1 MTLRDRLRR
10 FHPHGVFWRHFLAW
24 AVNNVPAP
32 LEVATMWL
40 WSFFFFALWGAG
52 RRGVARNLAYILP
65 GSSRIANVL
74 RAYRVFLNFA
84 WTIADSARFHASGIG
99 FDWEIRGGEN
109 LDALSDPERHA
120 IVLTAHM
127 GNYDIGSLIFTNRV
141 ARTMSTVRAPEHDP
155 ETHAFA
161 LEQQKKYGERLK
173 VHYNVTPE
181 TLAFD
186 LVEAIGRG
194 EVVAIQGD
202 RALPGV
208 TARPAPLFG
217 ASVELPAGPFALAM
231 ATRAEIFPLFIMRAG
246 RRRYRVIA
254 AEPIQCQRTQGS
266 KEIALAAAM
275 SAWAAVLETTIRENW
290 DQWFTFEAMKVR
302 PEHA

>member
-1 MTLRDRLRR
+1 MSLRDRLRR

-24 AVNNVPAP
+24 AVTNVPAS

-40 WSFFFFALWGAG
+40 WSFFFFALWGPG
-52 RRGVARNLAYILP
+52 RRGVMQNLRLILP
-65 GSSRIANVL
+65 GSNRIANVF

-84 WTIADSARFHASGIG
+84 WTLADSAMFHDKGIG
-99 FDWEIRGGEN
+99 FDWEILGSEN
-109 LDALSDPERHA
+109 LDALSDPERPA

-127 GNYDIGSLIFTNRV
+127 GNYDIGSLIFTTRV

-161 LEQQKKYGERLK
+161 LEQQKKFGERLK
-173 VHYNVTPE
+173 VHYNVSPE
-181 TLAFD
+181 TLAFE

-194 EVVAIQGD
+194 EIVAIQGD

-208 TARPAPLFG
+208 TARPAALFG
-217 ASVELPAGPFALAM
+217 TTVDLPAGPFALAM

-254 AEPIQCQRTQGS
+254 TPPIECRRTQGS
-266 KEIALAAAM
+266 KDLVISAAM
-275 SAWAAVLETTIRENW
+275 SAWAGVLESTVRENW
-290 DQWFTFEAMKVR
+290 DQWFTFEAVNV
-302 PEHA
+302 HADRA

>member
-1 MTLRDRLRR
+1 MTIRERLRR

-32 LEVATMWL
+32 LDAATMWL
-40 WSFFFFALWGAG
+40 WSFFFFALWGSG
-52 RRGVARNLAYILP
+52 RRGVMSNLGYVLP
-65 GSSRIANVL
+65 GSSRLANFF

-84 WTIADSARFHASGIG
+84 WTLADSARFHATGAG
-99 FDWEIRGGEN
+99 FDWELLGESN
-109 LDALSDPERHA
+109 LAALGDPERNA

-127 GNYDIGSLIFTNRV
+127 GNYDIGSFIFSSRV
-141 ARTMSTVRAPEHDP
+141 ARTLSTVRAPEHDP

-161 LEQQKKYGERLK
+161 LEQQKRLGDQLK

-181 TLAFD
+181 SLAFD

-202 RALPGV
+202 RVLPGV
-208 TARPAPLFG
+208 TSRPAPLFG
-217 ASVELPAGPFALAM
+217 ETVDLPAGPFALAM
-231 ATRAEIFPLFIMRAG
+231 ATRSEIYPLFIMRAG

-254 AEPIQCQRTQGS
+254 APPITCTRTKGP
-266 KEIALAAAM
+266 KEAALAAAM
-275 SAWAAVLETTIRENW
+275 AEWATVLEATVREHW
-290 DQWFTFEAMKVR
+290 YQWFTFEAMR
-302 PEHA
+302 IHADHA